1 MEISSPREPDAAR
14 PSRILSLDFGSKRIG
29 LAVSDELGVT
39 AQGLPTLLRTNKR
52 NDLDHLRRLIK
63 QYGVSELV
71 IGLPLRMSGEEGIQ
85 SGKVQEFA
93 ELLRGRFKLPV
104 HLFDER
110 LTSVEANR
118 VLRESEMGI
127 RRRAEVVDQLA
138 AVLILQAFLEF
149 RGHSVPKHRASEN
162 VHLSLSSE
170 NSSQT
175 RCVVSVGGGRL
186 VCLGGAVA
194 GDACARQRS
203 CCCGPAGRPS
213 TSPANCKPDGIIRSS
228 TRS

>member
-1 MEISSPREPDAAR
+1 MEISSSPG
-14 PSRILSLDFGSKRIG
+14 PSALRQQRILSLDYGSKRIG

-52 NDLDHLRRLIK
+52 NDLDHLRRVIK
-63 QYGVSELV
+63 QYGIAELV
-71 IGLPLRMSGEEGIQ
+71 VGLPLRMSGQEGIQ
-85 SGKVQEFA
+85 AGRVQEFA
-93 ELLRGRFKLPV
+93 DVLRARFKLPV

-149 RGHSVPKHRASEN
+149 R
-162 VHLSLSSE
+162 SS
-170 NSSQT
+170 
-175 RCVVSVGGGRL
+175 
-186 VCLGGAVA
+186 
-194 GDACARQRS
+194 RQRS
-203 CCCGPAGRPS
+203 AP
-213 TSPANCKPDGIIRSS
+213 
-228 TRS
+228 